1 MVERY
6 MQKKGVKKPAVRNSN
21 KEHGR
26 ERKVNYSTRKD
37 ARNVKNV
44 SK

>member
-1 MVERY
+1 MVDRYRQKER
-6 MQKKGVKKPAVRNSN
+6 KKPVRNRN
-21 KEHGR
+21 KEHFK
-26 ERKVNYSTRKD
+26 ERKVNCNTRKD

>member
-1 MVERY
+1 MESERE
-6 MQKKGVKKPAVRNSN
+6 GRRGTVRNGN
-21 KEHGR
+21 KEHCMKK
-26 ERKVNYSTRKD
+26 KVNYRTKD